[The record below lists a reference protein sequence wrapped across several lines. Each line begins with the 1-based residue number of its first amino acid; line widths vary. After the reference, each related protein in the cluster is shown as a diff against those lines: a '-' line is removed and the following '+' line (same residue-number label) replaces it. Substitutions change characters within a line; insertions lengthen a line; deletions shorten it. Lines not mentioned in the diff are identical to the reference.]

1 MNSFQEKVKLLIE
14 DKEAINE
21 TLQNKMKEIYILK
34 SKLI

>member
-21 TLQNKMKEIYILK
+21 ALQNKMKEIYILK
-34 SKLI
+34 LKYI